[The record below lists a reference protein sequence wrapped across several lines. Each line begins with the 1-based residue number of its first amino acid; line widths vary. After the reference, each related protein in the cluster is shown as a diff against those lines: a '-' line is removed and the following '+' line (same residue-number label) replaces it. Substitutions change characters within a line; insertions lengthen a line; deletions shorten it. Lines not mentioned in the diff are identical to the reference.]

1 MVIEESKNLHKP
13 IIDFLR
19 AFAVLAVL
27 INHLNNVYLPS
38 GFLGVD
44 IFFVI
49 SGYVITQSLYIRSS
63 QAPKFFIKDF
73 YKRRIKRIVPALLIF
88 IVLTLFFTFLFF
100 KSTADFSFSG
110 IFHL

>member
-73 YKRRIKRIVPALLIF
+73 YI
-88 IVLTLFFTFLFF
+88 
-100 KSTADFSFSG
+100 
-110 IFHL
+110 